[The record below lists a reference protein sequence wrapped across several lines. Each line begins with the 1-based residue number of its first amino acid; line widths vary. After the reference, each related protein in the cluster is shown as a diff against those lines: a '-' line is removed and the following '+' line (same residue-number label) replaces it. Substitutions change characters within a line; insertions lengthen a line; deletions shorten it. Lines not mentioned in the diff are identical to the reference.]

1 LISGGISSS
10 GKGTFA
16 SEKAV
21 LIRLPMSTCL
31 SKCCLLIFDS
41 SDETEADGGLGG
53 GFTACAGYGTV
64 VGAGGCYGA
73 AACAGGCYGT
83 AAA

>member
-1 LISGGISSS
+1 MISGGISSN

-21 LIRLPMSTCL
+21 LIRLPMSICL

-41 SDETEADGGLGG
+41 SDEYEAAGGLDG
-53 GFTACAGYGTV
+53 GFTA
-64 VGAGGCYGA
+64 
-73 AACAGGCYGT
+73 
-83 AAA
+83 